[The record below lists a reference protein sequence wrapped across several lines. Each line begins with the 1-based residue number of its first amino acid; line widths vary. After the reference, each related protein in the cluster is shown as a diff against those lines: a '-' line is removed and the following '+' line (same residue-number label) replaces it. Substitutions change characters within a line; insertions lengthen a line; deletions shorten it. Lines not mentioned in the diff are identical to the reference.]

1 MKRKNIVPSIKFEEV
16 LKLLRK
22 SGVNE
27 KVQKLTGN
35 TQISC
40 VELTHFLPLD
50 IKIDDIGI
58 STLF

>member
-1 MKRKNIVPSIKFEEV
+1 MTPLINLEEV

-22 SGVNE
+22 SGINE

-50 IKIDDIGI
+50 IKIDNLVE